1 MDVPAPLPPDALR
14 RVTDPAGLGFATTA
28 ELQDLDQIVGQ
39 DRAVEAVRFAI
50 GMRHDGYNLFALGPE
65 GIGKYHVIRQF
76 LERRAATE
84 PVPPDVCYVHDFEQ
98 PQRPRAL
105 RLPVGRGAALRDAM
119 DRLSLELRSAIPAA
133 FETDEYRDRKAALE
147 DEAKRRRDLA
157 VAAVEDHARQ
167 LGVAVISTPLGLG
180 LAPLKGGEVLG
191 KDEFKRLSADEQ
203 ARLNA
208 ATSTLEEELER
219 TLEQVPRWERSKR
232 EAIRTLNRDVTK
244 RAVGHLIDEL
254 RRDFAD
260 LPEVLA
266 HLDVVE
272 RDVVASADE
281 FIAAAAMAGQTFS
294 SAIRGVV
301 AEAPTFRRFQVNLLV
316 DHRATSGAPVVYE
329 DHPTQ
334 ANLIGRVEHTAQL
347 GALVTDFTLIRAGAL
362 HRANGGYL
370 VLDARKVLTQPYA
383 WEELKRALRAG
394 RISIESLGQSLG
406 LISTV
411 SLEPEPI
418 PLDVKVALVG
428 DRLLYY
434 MLCELDPD
442 FLELFKVQA
451 DFDDRM
457 DRTPES
463 DALYARLIATL
474 ARRAEER
481 PLDATAVA
489 RVIEQA
495 ARLAGDSGKVSTHM
509 RSLTN
514 LLREADRW
522 ADEAGHETVT
532 ADDVDRAVDAQR
544 QRAGRIRDRMLE
556 EVGRGTIL
564 IETSGEAVGQ
574 VNGLSVVQIGEAAF
588 GQPSRITARAR
599 LGRGEV
605 VDIEREVA
613 LGGPIHSKGVLIL
626 TGFLGGRYARRRP
639 LALQASLVF
648 EQSYAGVDGDSAS
661 LAEACALLSAI
672 GQVPLRQ
679 SLAVTGSIDQQGNV
693 QPVGGVDEKLEGFHD
708 VCERRGW
715 RGGEGAII
723 PAANVR
729 NLMLRRDVVE
739 AAEAGRFRVYAVR
752 TADEALELLTGMP
765 AGAPDADGQ
774 YPPDSVNGR
783 VAAALAELAEQARAF
798 SAERSAQDQSHSER

>member
-1 MDVPAPLPPDALR
+1 MDVPAPLLPDALR

-294 SAIRGVV
+294 SAIRGV
-301 AEAPTFRRFQVNLLV
+301 EAPTFRRFQVNLLV

>member
-1 MDVPAPLPPDALR
+1 
-14 RVTDPAGLGFATTA
+14 
-28 ELQDLDQIVGQ
+28 
-39 DRAVEAVRFAI
+39 
-50 GMRHDGYNLFALGPE
+50 
-65 GIGKYHVIRQF
+65 
-76 LERRAATE
+76 
-84 PVPPDVCYVHDFEQ
+84 
-98 PQRPRAL
+98 
-105 RLPVGRGAALRDAM
+105 
-119 DRLSLELRSAIPAA
+119 
-133 FETDEYRDRKAALE
+133 
-147 DEAKRRRDLA
+147 
-157 VAAVEDHARQ
+157 
-167 LGVAVISTPLGLG
+167 
-180 LAPLKGGEVLG
+180 
-191 KDEFKRLSADEQ
+191 
-203 ARLNA
+203 
-208 ATSTLEEELER
+208 
-219 TLEQVPRWERSKR
+219 
-232 EAIRTLNRDVTK
+232 
-244 RAVGHLIDEL
+244 
-254 RRDFAD
+254 
-260 LPEVLA
+260 
-266 HLDVVE
+266 
-272 RDVVASADE
+272 
-281 FIAAAAMAGQTFS
+281 
-294 SAIRGVV
+294 
-301 AEAPTFRRFQVNLLV
+301 
-316 DHRATSGAPVVYE
+316 
-329 DHPTQ
+329 
-334 ANLIGRVEHTAQL
+334 
-347 GALVTDFTLIRAGAL
+347 
-362 HRANGGYL
+362 
-370 VLDARKVLTQPYA
+370 
-383 WEELKRALRAG
+383 
-394 RISIESLGQSLG
+394 
-406 LISTV
+406 
-411 SLEPEPI
+411 
-418 PLDVKVALVG
+418 
-428 DRLLYY
+428 

-463 DALYARLIATL
+463 DALYARLIGTL

-495 ARLAGDSGKVSTHM
+495 ARLAGDAEKVSTHM

-564 IETSGEAVGQ
+564 IETSGEAIGQ

-648 EQSYAGVDGDSAS
+648 EQSYGGVDGDSAS
-661 LAEACALLSAI
+661 LAEACALLSAV

-715 RGGEGAII
+715 RGGEGVII

-739 AAEAGRFRVYAVR
+739 SAAAGRFRVYAVR

-798 SAERSAQDQSHSER
+798 STERSAQDQSHSER

>member
-1 MDVPAPLPPDALR
+1 MRPSGWYSRPRSRPGPGSEGRSMDVPAPLLPDALR

-28 ELQDLDQIVGQ
+28 ELPDLDQIVGQ

-147 DEAKRRRDLA
+147 DEC
-157 VAAVEDHARQ
+157 
-167 LGVAVISTPLGLG
+167 
-180 LAPLKGGEVLG
+180 
-191 KDEFKRLSADEQ
+191 KRLSADEQ

-266 HLDVVE
+266 RLDVVE

-489 RVIEQA
+489 RV
-495 ARLAGDSGKVSTHM
+495 
-509 RSLTN
+509 
-514 LLREADRW
+514 
-522 ADEAGHETVT
+522 
-532 ADDVDRAVDAQR
+532 
-544 QRAGRIRDRMLE
+544 
-556 EVGRGTIL
+556 
-564 IETSGEAVGQ
+564 
-574 VNGLSVVQIGEAAF
+574 F
-588 GQPSRITARAR
+588 
-599 LGRGEV
+599 
-605 VDIEREVA
+605 
-613 LGGPIHSKGVLIL
+613 
-626 TGFLGGRYARRRP
+626 
-639 LALQASLVF
+639 
-648 EQSYAGVDGDSAS
+648 
-661 LAEACALLSAI
+661 
-672 GQVPLRQ
+672 
-679 SLAVTGSIDQQGNV
+679 
-693 QPVGGVDEKLEGFHD
+693 
-708 VCERRGW
+708 
-715 RGGEGAII
+715 
-723 PAANVR
+723 
-729 NLMLRRDVVE
+729 
-739 AAEAGRFRVYAVR
+739 
-752 TADEALELLTGMP
+752 
-765 AGAPDADGQ
+765 
-774 YPPDSVNGR
+774 
-783 VAAALAELAEQARAF
+783 
-798 SAERSAQDQSHSER
+798 